1 MKENKVCCILWSI
14 ASALEFFSAC
24 IGFVTDNTGL
34 IAACVPL
41 GSCFLCLAAMYYN
54 KYKKEK

>member
-1 MKENKVCCILWSI
+1 MVDCLGSGV
-14 ASALEFFSAC
+14 FSAC

-34 IAACVPL
+34 IAAFVPL

-54 KYKKEK
+54 KYKIEKGILL